1 MGYDTNGNWTSDFY
15 PETDRDEGVKILA
28 SKFQKLIQTDIKDGF
43 DNCLTRDGSG
53 KPQSNLN
60 FNGHKITNLADGELA
75 QDAVTVSQAQKGQMS
90 FANDTSITA
99 NEIVVTFSPALTAYT
114 VGERFYF
121 KVANTNTIAEVSFT
135 ANGLDVCRV
144 QMDGSDT
151 LVAGAL
157 KQNCIYCGVYY
168 ENGNTAETT
177 YGGRRIQVLS
187 QASDLA
193 NTLNHTQITNCI
205 LSAPNG
211 VASQSGLVI
220 TLNKDVRFLMY
231 HGTNAD
237 GSIDNL
243 DYTTSAATTY
253 TFAGTETDGTYYLF
267 VDNSGVITPSTDYAR
282 QTDKAIFAQCEME
295 SGAIVSF
302 STIGI
307 LELLKASD
315 KQKITSWGVPD
326 YENGV
331 TVGVVTAG
339 AYTQVLKDSFVVTYG
354 SDPYLE
360 DYYVYVSPDN
370 GTTRYIV
377 GRRRDD
383 ENGQTEDVSFSFF
396 VPKGWYFSN
405 VAELGYYAHIYPLKG
420 AE

>member
-1 MGYDTNGNWTSDFY
+1 MGFDTNGNWTSDFY

-43 DNCLTRDGSG
+43 DNCLTRDGAG

-60 FNGHKITNLADGELA
+60 FNSHKITNLADGELP

-90 FANDTSITA
+90 FTNDTSLTA
-99 NEIVVTFSPALTAYT
+99 NEIVVTFSPSISSYT

-121 KVANTNTIAEVSFT
+121 KVANTNTLSEVSFN
-135 ANGLDVCRV
+135 ANGIGVCRV
-144 QMDGSDT
+144 QMDGSDN
-151 LVAGAL
+151 LIAGAL

-168 ENGNTAETT
+168 ETGNTAETT
-177 YGGRRIQVLS
+177 YEGRRIQVLS

-193 NTLNHTQITNCI
+193 NTLNHTQVTNCI
-205 LSAPNG
+205 LAAPNG

-237 GSIDNL
+237 GSIYNL
-243 DYTTSAATTY
+243 DYTTSAAATY

-267 VDNSGVITPSTDYAR
+267 VDDSGVITPSTDYAR

-302 STIGI
+302 STVGI

-331 TVGVVTAG
+331 SVDGVASGT
-339 AYTQVLKDSFVVTYG
+339 YTQVLKDSFVTAWG
-354 SDPYLE
+354 GDPYTE
-360 DYYVYVSPDN
+360 DYYAYVSPDN
-370 GTTRYIV
+370 GATKYKVGKRY
-377 GRRRDD
+377 DD
-383 ENGQTEDVSFSFF
+383 TNTNSQWTSFSFF
-396 VPKGWYFSN
+396 VPKSWYFN
-405 VAELGYYAHIYPLKG
+405 VESENGYEAEIYPLKG
-420 AE
+420 AQ